1 MSGLKNKLETEGSN
15 FTKLSGGDGQINVG
29 ATKASK
35 LHGTQTG
42 EAGYSID
49 GAFTGDVNDAFQA
62 YDDGVI
68 NQLPQPSGLDLNG
81 VAPTGPNADGGIPSI
96 NSTFAK
102 GAYINNVP
110 EGKSF

>member
-1 MSGLKNKLETEGSN
+1 MGLREKLETEGST
-15 FTKLSGGDGQINVG
+15 FTKLSGGDGEVNIG

-49 GAFTGDVNDAFQA
+49 GAFTSEVNNAFQA

-81 VAPTGPNADGGIPSI
+81 ISPAGANADGGVPAI
-96 NSTFAK
+96 NSTFSK
-102 GAYINNVP
+102 GAYKNNVP

>member
-1 MSGLKNKLETEGSN
+1 MGLREKLENEGSN

-29 ATKASK
+29 ATKQSK
-35 LHGTQTG
+35 LHGTQNG

-49 GAFTGDVNDAFQA
+49 GAFTNEVNEAFQE

-68 NQLPQPSGLDLNG
+68 NQLPQPSGLDVNG
-81 VAPTGPNADGGIPSI
+81 ITPTGPLSDGSI
-96 NSTFAK
+96 LAINTTFSK
-102 GAYINNVP
+102 GAYKNNTP

>member
-1 MSGLKNKLETEGSN
+1 MGILNKLESEGSKYS
-15 FTKLSGGDGQINVG
+15 KLSGGDGQINVG

-35 LHGTQTG
+35 LHATQAG

-49 GAFTGDVNDAFQA
+49 GAFVGDVNEAFNA